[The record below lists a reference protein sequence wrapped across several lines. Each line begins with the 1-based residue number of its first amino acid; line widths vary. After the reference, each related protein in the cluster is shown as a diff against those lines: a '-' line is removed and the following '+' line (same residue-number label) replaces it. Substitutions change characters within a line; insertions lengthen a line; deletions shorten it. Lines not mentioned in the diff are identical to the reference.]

1 MKSRNLGLS
10 ANLDYVL
17 SPKTTIDLNSSSG
30 FDTSPLGSGEK
41 VFTVGL
47 SAISKL
53 SEAWALNLGGSYVST
68 NYLITPERKDGFYV
82 ANAGLNYIWTSNI
95 SFQLDYVYRKNRSTL
110 ALATFDDNVLTFS
123 VAARF

>member
-1 MKSRNLGLS
+1 
-10 ANLDYVL
+10 
-17 SPKTTIDLNSSSG
+17 
-30 FDTSPLGSGEK
+30 
-41 VFTVGL
+41 
-47 SAISKL
+47 
-53 SEAWALNLGGSYVST
+53 
-68 NYLITPERKDGFYV
+68 V